1 MMAKRAFDLLASLL
15 GVMVLAPFMVVIAL
29 VVKVDSPGPI
39 IFRQQRV
46 GREGRPFDILKF
58 RSMRTESTGGRQITV
73 GGDSRITAS
82 GKVLRKLKLD
92 ELPQLFN
99 VIAGDMSIVGPR
111 PEVPRYVEMYPPDV
125 RAVVLSV
132 RPGITDKASVEFRNE
147 EDLLAHSVDPE
158 TMYVREI
165 LPRKLGLHTAYVK
178 SRSFL
183 GDLVLIG
190 RTIWTVA
197 RH

>member
-1 MMAKRAFDLLASLL
+1 MIAKRGFDLLASLS
-15 GVMVLAPFMVVIAL
+15 GIVILAPVMLLIAL
-29 VVKVDSPGPI
+29 IVRFDSPGPV
-39 IFRQQRV
+39 IFRQRRV
-46 GREGRPFDILKF
+46 GLHGKPFEILKF
-58 RSMRTESTGGRQITV
+58 RSMRLESAAGRQITV
-73 GGDSRITAS
+73 GGDSRVTAS

-99 VIAGDMSIVGPR
+99 VLAGDMSIVGPR
-111 PEVPRYVEMYPPDV
+111 PEVPRYVEMYPASV

-147 EDLLAHSVDPE
+147 EDLLAQSADPE
-158 TMYVREI
+158 TTYVQEI
-165 LPRKLGLHTAYVK
+165 LPRKLLLHTAYVQ

-183 GDLVLIG
+183 GDLAIIG

>member
-15 GVMVLAPFMVVIAL
+15 GVMVLAPVMVVIAL

-111 PEVPRYVEMYPPDV
+111 PEVARYVEMYPPDV

-147 EDLLAHSVDPE
+147 EVLLAQALDPE
-158 TMYVREI
+158 TAYVRDI
-165 LPRKLGLHTAYVK
+165 LPRKLSLHTAYVK

-190 RTIWTVA
+190 RTIWAVA